1 MCDVQIDAVN
11 AVSKSKGSGSSIEW
25 RVGWFSRD
33 LGGVEA
39 LVGSVGYASLVQF
52 CLPFATS
59 GLRVVRRV
67 AAVGTVLLVSR
78 WCYAIVLHD

>member
-11 AVSKSKGSGSSIEW
+11 ADSKSKGSGNLIEW
-25 RVGWFSRD
+25 RVDWFSRD

-39 LVGSVGYASLVQF
+39 LVGSVGYASLVQS

-59 GLRVVRRV
+59 GLRSGQKGSSSWYCASRESL
-67 AAVGTVLLVSR
+67 VLCDS
-78 WCYAIVLHD
+78 AP